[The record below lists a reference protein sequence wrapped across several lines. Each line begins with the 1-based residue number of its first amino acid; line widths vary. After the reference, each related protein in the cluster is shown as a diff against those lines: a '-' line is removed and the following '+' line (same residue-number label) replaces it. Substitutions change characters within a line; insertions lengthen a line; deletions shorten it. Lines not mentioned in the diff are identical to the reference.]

1 MLGLLRGLLLPTSF
15 LIPFIPLPWSLPYY
29 FWGEG
34 RSFPANVA
42 PDNLVIRVNE
52 TSLREQR
59 VVITKEEDF
68 VDIFLLCHTPYK
80 LLLVSTGHISN
91 KKLERLFQ
99 DNLTEIVKT
108 LEFCYFVAL
117 DLATLIC
124 HR

>member
-1 MLGLLRGLLLPTSF
+1 MKFLVDAQLPQRLARWLETAGHDA
-15 LIPFIPLPWSLPYY
+15 LHTLDLYERNRTGDTAI
-29 FWGEG
+29 
-34 RSFPANVA
+34 
-42 PDNLVIRVNE
+42 NE

-68 VDIFLLCHTPYK
+68 VDMFLLCHTPYK